1 MKLKRI
7 ISAALCAALAT
18 SMAACGAPADTSAST
33 PVQQSV
39 SVSVPAAPTE
49 VPTLTMLTFTEWYKD
64 GWKALEN
71 YINENSDEL
80 GFKLDIQ
87 QIAGGSEGEEVV
99 KARFATGDLPDMT
112 PRRWRKADTGTM
124 VNCTACRWTPQ
135 ICWDA
140 SIIRMYLKKPAS
152 RSCPRIGTSLPQYV
166 KRSKPLAKRRFT
178 IQAAILGRCSVLRT
192 SALIRKCSTAA

>member
-99 KARFATGDLPDMT
+99 KARFATGDLPDIIQSYGAYAGE
-112 PRRWRKADTGTM
+112 RTGQDGGHG
-124 VNCTACRWTPQ
+124 V
-135 ICWDA
+135 
-140 SIIRMYLKKPAS
+140 S
-152 RSCPRIGTSLPQYV
+152 G
-166 KRSKPLAKRRFT
+166 KRSG
-178 IQAAILGRCSVLRT
+178 I
-192 SALIRKCSTAA
+192 